1 MKNHFVPHEGNDYRP
16 HFVREKSVI
25 SIALIAVAI
34 FNMAFFLN
42 SFMTRHPD
50 LLSAVITGVLVDIT
64 NTNRLAQN
72 LGVLSE
78 NPTLAYAAQLKAND
92 MAEKSYFAH
101 NSPDGKTPWYWFSE
115 GGYKFLYAG
124 ENLAVNFTESSD
136 VVQAWMNSE
145 GHRANI
151 LNDKFTEIG
160 IAMAPGVYN
169 GRETIY
175 VVQLFAQPVPQSVVV
190 VETPVVK
197 ETPEVTILAEE
208 VSVSSEVATSESEIE
223 VLSENTE
230 VLAETEMF
238 IAVQNNDYVST
249 ATREVL
255 PTNVPTSEVSALDR
269 ALTAPKTALET
280 VYMVIGG
287 IIFIS
292 LLILVLIE
300 PKRQHPK
307 NIIYAI
313 LLLVLVLIL
322 LYFSKN
328 YLFPKIIIE

>member
-1 MKNHFVPHEGNDYRP
+1 MRRRLKNHFVPHDGNDYRP

-25 SIALIAVAI
+25 SIAIIAIAI

-42 SFMTRHPD
+42 SFITRHPD

-64 NTNRLAQN
+64 NSNRLAQN
-72 LGVLSE
+72 LGVLKE

-92 MAEKSYFAH
+92 MAEKGYFAH
-101 NSPDGKTPWYWFSE
+101 NSPEGKTPWYWFSQ

-124 ENLAVNFTESSD
+124 ENLAVNFSESSD
-136 VVQAWMNSE
+136 VVTAWMNSE

-151 LNDKFTEIG
+151 LNDKFSEIG

-175 VVQLFAQPVPQSVVV
+175 VVQLFAEPAPQAVAVADSM
-190 VETPVVK
+190 VE
-197 ETPEVTILAEE
+197 EIPEVTVLAKE
-208 VSVSSEVATSESEIE
+208 VTASGGVE
-223 VLSENTE
+223 VLSENIE
-230 VLAETEMF
+230 VLAETKMF
-238 IAVQNNDYVST
+238 IAVQNNEYVGT
-249 ATREVL
+249 GTEEVL
-255 PTNVPTSEVSALDR
+255 PINNEAPEVSAIDK

-307 NIIYAI
+307 NIIYAV
-313 LLLVLVLIL
+313 LLLALVLVL

-328 YLFPKIIIE
+328 YLFPKIVIE

>member
-64 NTNRLAQN
+64 NSNRVAQN
-72 LGVLSE
+72 LGVLTE

-101 NSPDGKTPWYWFSE
+101 NSPEGKTPWYWFSE

-175 VVQLFAQPVPQSVVV
+175 VVQLFAQPAPQSVA
-190 VETPVVK
+190 VEKIPAVTEP
-197 ETPEVTILAEE
+197 PEVTILAEVE
-208 VSVSSEVATSESEIE
+208 QTISESGIE

-249 ATREVL
+249 TPTEVL
-255 PTNVPTSEVSALDR
+255 PTNVPTPEVSTLDK
-269 ALTAPKTALET
+269 ALTSPKTALET

-292 LLILVLIE
+292 LILLVFIE
-300 PKRQHPK
+300 RKRQHIK
-307 NIIYAI
+307 NIIYAV
-313 LLLVLVLIL
+313 LLLALVLIL

>member
-1 MKNHFVPHEGNDYRP
+1 MRRRLKNHFVPHDGNDYRP

-25 SIALIAVAI
+25 SIAIIAIAI

-42 SFMTRHPD
+42 SFITRHPD

-64 NTNRLAQN
+64 NSNRLAQN
-72 LGVLSE
+72 LGVLKE

-92 MAEKSYFAH
+92 MAEKGYFAH
-101 NSPDGKTPWYWFSE
+101 NSPEGKTPWYWFSQ

-124 ENLAVNFTESSD
+124 ENLAVNFSESSD
-136 VVQAWMNSE
+136 VVTAWMNSE

-151 LNDKFTEIG
+151 LNDKFSEIG

-175 VVQLFAQPVPQSVVV
+175 VVQLFAEPAPQAVAVADSM
-190 VETPVVK
+190 VE
-197 ETPEVTILAEE
+197 EIPEVTVLAKE
-208 VSVSSEVATSESEIE
+208 VTASGGVE
-223 VLSENTE
+223 VLSENIE
-230 VLAETEMF
+230 VLAETKMF
-238 IAVQNNDYVST
+238 IAVQNNEYVGT
-249 ATREVL
+249 GTEEVL
-255 PTNVPTSEVSALDR
+255 PINNEAPEVSAIDK

-307 NIIYAI
+307 NIIYAV
-313 LLLVLVLIL
+313 LLLALVLIL

-328 YLFPKIIIE
+328 YLFPKIVIE